1 MIKTTDKKWSEP
13 KGRSSI
19 VPKPDS
25 TSLKMQEGY
34 RGYVI
39 DIFEGL
45 SRNNKPA
52 IHSNIS
58 IHGRIIKSFTK
69 EYHAQPL
76 VIYQSIYDKSH
87 DWIDKRQ
94 REK

>member
-1 MIKTTDKKWSEP
+1 MIDMTDKKWHQP
-13 KGRSSI
+13 KGHSSDI
-19 VPKPDS
+19 PKPDS
-25 TSLKMQEGY
+25 TSLKMQENY

-39 DIFEGL
+39 DIFEGI
-45 SRNNKPA
+45 SRENKPA

-94 REK
+94 I